1 VSELQLRAPARRFP
15 ILRQVNLGW
24 AFVERQ
30 TNLWKRH
37 WAWEIV
43 WLVYGV
49 VNTLAI
55 TFIAKQLTT
64 EGIVTG
70 RQANT
75 LTLFLLVGTLVWA
88 YLSAILDDISLV
100 ITWERWEGTIEHTL
114 MAPVPRPAHLI
125 GTAVFGVLHAIVRT
139 AMILL
144 VALPFF
150 SVDLSSANWAVAAVV
165 VLVGSGALVGLGILA
180 GVLPLL
186 YPERGD
192 QLSFMVQSVVLLVSG
207 VYYSVS
213 TLPAWLQVLSHLSPA
228 TYLLH
233 AVRLA
238 LIEGAG
244 FDAVKGDIVVMAAF
258 AVVLTPVSIAVFG
271 AAERWA
277 KRTGRLK
284 RHG

>member
-1 VSELQLRAPARRFP
+1 VSELQMPAPLRRFP
-15 ILRQVNLGW
+15 VRRQVNLGW

-37 WAWEIV
+37 WAWEVV

-64 EGIVTG
+64 EGVVTG
-70 RQANT
+70 TQANR
-75 LTLFLLVGTLVWA
+75 LTLFLLIGTLVWA

-114 MAPVPRPAHLI
+114 MAPVPRVAHLV
-125 GTAVFGVLHAIVRT
+125 GTAVFGVLHALVRT
-139 AMILL
+139 TLILV

-150 SVDLSSANWAVAAVV
+150 SVDLSKANWPAAAVV
-165 VLVGSGALVGLGILA
+165 IVVGSFALIGLGILA

-186 YPERGD
+186 YPERGE

-213 TLPAWLQVLSHLSPA
+213 TLPGWLQVVSHLSPA

-233 AVRLA
+233 AVRLT
-238 LIEGAG
+238 LIDGAG
-244 FDAVKGDIVVMAAF
+244 LDAVAGDVLAMAVF
-258 AVVLTPVSIAVFG
+258 AVVLTPLSIAVFG

-284 RHG
+284 RQG

>member
-1 VSELQLRAPARRFP
+1 MSELSVPAPARRFP

-114 MAPVPRPAHLI
+114 MAPVPRRAHVLGPAVL
-125 GTAVFGVLHAIVRT
+125 GVLDAIALT

-144 VALPFF
+144 VGFAFF
-150 SVDLSSANWAVAAVV
+150 S
-165 VLVGSGALVGLGILA
+165 
-180 GVLPLL
+180 
-186 YPERGD
+186 
-192 QLSFMVQSVVLLVSG
+192 
-207 VYYSVS
+207 
-213 TLPAWLQVLSHLSPA
+213 
-228 TYLLH
+228 
-233 AVRLA
+233 
-238 LIEGAG
+238 
-244 FDAVKGDIVVMAAF
+244 
-258 AVVLTPVSIAVFG
+258 
-271 AAERWA
+271 
-277 KRTGRLK
+277 
-284 RHG
+284 